1 MGIVSARFAS
11 EGVVAMPLSSEQIL
25 ALKQGDTKISF
36 QMENPKKPGSKA
48 WERFEKYK
56 GALTIAEAQTHGA
69 KWEDLSGDF
78 EKAYMKFTDLPD
90 VEMVPST
97 KRAAPSGTPDR
108 EAEAR
113 AKQSYTELVPKALN
127 TEMAR
132 GDAITTSKVEFS
144 AATMSALRTMMREEI
159 NRGVT
164 DMEAKLMTKMEDL
177 QHDLAEEKSAR
188 KLLQQEVQEG
198 NLKYQQLEGRIAE
211 LEHKN
216 AQHHSNVHVDG
227 DDLEHIDKS
236 IVVVGGF
243 NEKTVEE
250 AEALVQQ
257 MMVGIAGYKSVEM
270 IDGESPLGLAT
281 FDSPIQAMKFI
292 RSQKKNGTI
301 HTNKL
306 WASENRSRTER
317 ARCKIVSKIKKFL
330 IEVQGLAPANIIAS
344 YKSFRVVIRDQGKL
358 VPVAFVG
365 GNLGLEWLDAS
376 SVVDGVREAMDAF
389 IQDLE

>member
-1 MGIVSARFAS
+1 
-11 EGVVAMPLSSEQIL
+11 MPLSSEQIL

-36 QMENPKKPGSKA
+36 QTENPKKPGSKA

-78 EKAYMKFTDLPD
+78 EKAYMKFTDLP
-90 VEMVPST
+90 
-97 KRAAPSGTPDR
+97 
-108 EAEAR
+108 
-113 AKQSYTELVPKALN
+113 
-127 TEMAR
+127 
-132 GDAITTSKVEFS
+132 TSKVEFS

-216 AQHHSNVHVDG
+216 AQHHTNLHVDG
-227 DDLEHIDKS
+227 DHLDHIDKS
-236 IVVVGGF
+236 VVVVGGF
-243 NEKTVEE
+243 NEKTMEE

-281 FDSPIQAMKFI
+281 FDSPMQAMKFI

-317 ARCKIVSKIKKFL
+317 ARCKIVSKIKQYL

-344 YKSFRVVIRDQGKL
+344 YKTFRVVIRDQGKL

-365 GNLGLEWLDAS
+365 RNLGLEWLDAG
-376 SVVDGVREAMDAF
+376 SVGDGVREAMDAF
-389 IQDLE
+389 IHDLE

>member
-1 MGIVSARFAS
+1 M
-11 EGVVAMPLSSEQIL
+11 
-25 ALKQGDTKISF
+25 
-36 QMENPKKPGSKA
+36 
-48 WERFEKYK
+48 
-56 GALTIAEAQTHGA
+56 
-69 KWEDLSGDF
+69 DLSGDF

-113 AKQSYTELVPKALN
+113 AKQSYTELVPKAVN

-188 KLLQQEVQEG
+188 MLLQQEVQEG

-216 AQHHSNVHVDG
+216 AQHHSNVHVAG

-236 IVVVGGF
+236 VVVVGG
-243 NEKTVEE
+243 
-250 AEALVQQ
+250 
-257 MMVGIAGYKSVEM
+257 I
-270 IDGESPLGLAT
+270 LAW
-281 FDSPIQAMKFI
+281 
-292 RSQKKNGTI
+292 NGWMQTRWLMGSA
-301 HTNKL
+301 KL
-306 WASENRSRTER
+306 WMHS
-317 ARCKIVSKIKKFL
+317 SKT
-330 IEVQGLAPANIIAS
+330 
-344 YKSFRVVIRDQGKL
+344 
-358 VPVAFVG
+358 
-365 GNLGLEWLDAS
+365 
-376 SVVDGVREAMDAF
+376 
-389 IQDLE
+389 

>member
-1 MGIVSARFAS
+1 
-11 EGVVAMPLSSEQIL
+11 
-25 ALKQGDTKISF
+25 
-36 QMENPKKPGSKA
+36 MENPKKPGSKA

-56 GALTIAEAQTHGA
+56 GAHTIAEAQTHGA

-78 EKAYMKFTDLPD
+78 EKDYMKFTDLHD
-90 VEMVPST
+90 VEMVSST

-108 EAEAR
+108 EAESR

-127 TEMAR
+127 TEMTR
-132 GDAITTSKVEFS
+132 SDAITTNKVEFS

-177 QHDLAEEKSAR
+177 QHDLAEEQSAR

-198 NLKYQQLEGRIAE
+198 NLKYQQLECRIAE

-216 AQHHSNVHVDG
+216 AQQHGNVHVDG

-236 IVVVGGF
+236 VVVVGGF

-281 FDSPIQAMKFI
+281 FDTPMQAMKFI

-317 ARCKIVSKIKKFL
+317 ARCKIVSKIKKYL
-330 IEVQGLAPANIIAS
+330 IEVQGLTPSNIIAS
-344 YKSFRVVIRDQGKL
+344 YKTFRVVIRDQGKL
-358 VPVAFVG
+358 MPVAFVG
-365 GNLGLEWLDAS
+365 RNLGLEWLDAS
-376 SVVDGVREAMDAF
+376 AVVDGVREAMDAF